1 MVTFFGW
8 DSLGYPIVLPA
19 DSTEKPKLRIAEY
32 DNADK
37 AKWTASSERYKSAM
51 RATALNLLKCPE
63 KPWGKATYWV
73 GETVLKP
80 TYVKCQTKMPEL
92 ETESEDED
100 NSEDA
105 YSSSEEDKEED
116 EGEDDSEE
124 QLGRSLFVSEDIR
137 YLS

>member
-19 DSTEKPKLRIAEY
+19 DSTEKPKLLIAKY

-37 AKWTASSERYKSAM
+37 AKWTASSDQYESAM

-63 KPWGKATYWV
+63 KRGGKAKYWV
-73 GETVLKP
+73 GKAKIKP
-80 TYVKCQTKMPEL
+80 TYVKCQERMPTL

-105 YSSSEEDKEED
+105 YSSSEEDED
-116 EGEDDSEE
+116 ENEGEDDSEDE
-124 QLGRSLFVSEDIR
+124 
-137 YLS
+137 